1 MKNKIFGLCLILFS
15 FLFLSFY
22 HVMRK
27 LKVGVCSG
35 IENMDVV
42 INSGADYLEPGVQS
56 FLVPAEPESK
66 FLDNLAKIKGKSISI
81 YACNSFIPGS
91 MKSVGQEACHDSI
104 LKFAETAFRRA
115 KKSGIKVIVFGS
127 GGSRKI
133 PDGFS
138 KEDAKKQFTDLLK
151 KMAPLAKKYGIMVVI
166 EPLNKG
172 ETNFINS
179 LAEAAEIS
187 TLVHDDNIQ
196 ILADFYHMMREN
208 ESADEIIKYGAYI
221 RHCHIAEK
229 EKRTPPGTMGDDFSS
244 YFIALK
250 KIDYKGRISIE
261 ANWDKF
267 ELQVKGAVAAL
278 QGIIQKN

>member
-1 MKNKIFGLCLILFS
+1 
-15 FLFLSFY
+15 
-22 HVMRK
+22 
-27 LKVGVCSG
+27 
-35 IENMDVV
+35 
-42 INSGADYLEPGVQS
+42 
-56 FLVPAEPESK
+56 
-66 FLDNLAKIKGKSISI
+66 
-81 YACNSFIPGS
+81 